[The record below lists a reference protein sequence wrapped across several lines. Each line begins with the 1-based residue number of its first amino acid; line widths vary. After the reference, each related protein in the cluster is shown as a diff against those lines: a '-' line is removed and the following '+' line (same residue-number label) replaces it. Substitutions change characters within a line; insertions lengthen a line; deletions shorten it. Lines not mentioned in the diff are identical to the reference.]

1 MFRQVKGQTAKVSK
15 GKKLKIF
22 RKVQEDVRTIYKGM
36 KDENIFLKNQRCP
49 GKVQEKE
56 SKRDSFSY
64 SRLFLGLSEVSWG
77 ETRGALR
84 VFINFKCILWLLSLS
99 I

>member
-36 KDENIFLKNQRCP
+36 KDENIF
-49 GKVQEKE
+49 
-56 SKRDSFSY
+56 
-64 SRLFLGLSEVSWG
+64 
-77 ETRGALR
+77 
-84 VFINFKCILWLLSLS
+84 
-99 I
+99 

>member
-1 MFRQVKGQTAKVSK
+1 MFRQVKGQTVKVSK

-36 KDENIFLKNQRCP
+36 KDENIFKKIRDVP
-49 GKVQEKE
+49 ARFRKRKVREIV
-56 SKRDSFSY
+56 SSY